1 MKYKNQIKKSKNA
14 SFYLLMAIGSIVG
27 GIALGVAMIYMNGAK
42 ITFQD
47 GFEIVKQESNAPQG
61 METLQ
66 PKETVVPQTT
76 AEPASQETLVP
87 TTAPTEAATVAPS
100 SVPST
105 DPTKKPAQSNGST
118 VALYLDS
125 TTITDSK
132 ALEKQVKLVKDTS
145 KLNTLVFDVK
155 DETGYVAFDIG
166 IAGVKEIGAL
176 KKGAKKV
183 NAVLESAKK
192 QGIYTVA
199 RVVVFRDPILAKS
212 NSELVIKDKS
222 GKIIKDSKSE
232 SWVNPYNKEVW
243 EYELAIIE
251 AFIKAGFDE
260 VQLDYVRFN
269 TDSKFQDAVYTKEK
283 KTKTE
288 LITEFTKEASKR
300 VHALGGKVSMNVY
313 GTVFANSS
321 DAARLGQDV
330 TELSALLDYICP
342 TLYPAS
348 YANGAF
354 GIAYPDLQPYEIV
367 SSASKKVLE
376 AVANTKGENVAQL
389 RPWIQGYTA
398 SNLTKHQTYGKK
410 QVEEQ
415 IKALQENGIKEYAVW
430 GNGDIYKKIWK

>member
-14 SFYLLMAIGSIVG
+14 SFYLLTAIGSIVG
-27 GIALGVAMIYMNGAK
+27 GIVLGVAIIYLNGAK

-61 METLQ
+61 METL
-66 PKETVVPQTT
+66 
-76 AEPASQETLVP
+76 VP
-87 TTAPTEAATVAPS
+87 TTAPTEGASTTPS

-105 DPTKKPAQSNGST
+105 DPTKKPAQSNRST

-132 ALEKQVKLVKDTS
+132 ALEKQVKLMKDTS
-145 KLNTLVFDVK
+145 KVNTLVFDVK
-155 DETGYVAFDIG
+155 DETGYVAFDID
-166 IAGVKEIGAL
+166 IARVKEIGAL
-176 KKGAKKV
+176 KKGAKKS
-183 NAVLESAKK
+183 NAVLKSVKEE
-192 QGIYTVA
+192 GIYTVA

-212 NSELVIKDKS
+212 NSDLVIKDKS
-222 GKIIKDSKSE
+222 GKIMKDSKSE
-232 SWVNPYNKEVW
+232 SWVNPYSKDVW

-251 AFIKAGFDE
+251 AFIQAGFDE

-283 KTKTE
+283 ITKAE
-288 LITEFTKEASKR
+288 LITEFTKEACKR

-354 GIAYPDLQPYEIV
+354 GISYPDLQPYEIV
-367 SSASKKVLE
+367 STASKKVLE
-376 AVANTKGENVAQL
+376 AVDNKKGESIAQL

-398 SNLTKHQTYGKK
+398 SNLTMHQTYGKK

-415 IKALQENGIKEYAVW
+415 IKALQENGITNYAVW
-430 GNGDIYKKIWK
+430 GNGDIYKKLWE

>member
-14 SFYLLMAIGSIVG
+14 SFYLLTAIGSIVG
-27 GIALGVAMIYMNGAK
+27 GIVLGVAIIYLNGAK

-61 METLQ
+61 METL
-66 PKETVVPQTT
+66 
-76 AEPASQETLVP
+76 VP
-87 TTAPTEAATVAPS
+87 TTAPTEGASIMPS

-105 DPTKKPAQSNGST
+105 DPTKKPAQSNRST

-132 ALEKQVKLVKDTS
+132 ALEKQVKLMKDTS
-145 KLNTLVFDVK
+145 KVNTLVFDVK
-155 DETGYVAFDIG
+155 DEKGYVAFDID
-166 IAGVKEIGAL
+166 IARVKEIGAV
-176 KKGAKKV
+176 KKGAKKA
-183 NAVLESAKK
+183 NAVLKSVKEK
-192 QGIYTVA
+192 GIYTVA

-212 NSELVIKDKS
+212 NSDLVIKDKS
-222 GKIIKDSKSE
+222 GKIMKDSKSE
-232 SWVNPYNKEVW
+232 SWVNPYSKDVW

-251 AFIKAGFDE
+251 AFIQAGFDE

-283 KTKTE
+283 ITKAE
-288 LITEFTKEASKR
+288 LITEFTKEACKR

-354 GIAYPDLQPYEIV
+354 GISYPDLQPYEIV
-367 SSASKKVLE
+367 STASKKVLE
-376 AVANTKGENVAQL
+376 AVDNKKGESIAQL

-398 SNLTKHQTYGKK
+398 SNLTMHQTYGKK

-415 IKALQENGIKEYAVW
+415 IKALQENGITNYAVW
-430 GNGDIYKKIWK
+430 GNGDIYKKLWE

>member
-14 SFYLLMAIGSIVG
+14 SFYLLTAIGSIVG
-27 GIALGVAMIYMNGAK
+27 GIVLGVTIIYLNGAK

-61 METLQ
+61 METL
-66 PKETVVPQTT
+66 
-76 AEPASQETLVP
+76 VP
-87 TTAPTEAATVAPS
+87 TTAPTEGASIMPS

-105 DPTKKPAQSNGST
+105 DPTKKPAQSNRST

-132 ALEKQVKLVKDTS
+132 ALEKQVKLMKDTS
-145 KLNTLVFDVK
+145 KVNTLVFDVK
-155 DETGYVAFDIG
+155 DETGYVAFDID
-166 IAGVKEIGAL
+166 IARVKEIGAL
-176 KKGAKKV
+176 KKGAKKA
-183 NAVLESAKK
+183 NAVLKSVKEK
-192 QGIYTVA
+192 GIYTVA

-212 NSELVIKDKS
+212 NSDLVIKDKS
-222 GKIIKDSKSE
+222 GKIMKDSKSE
-232 SWVNPYNKEVW
+232 SWVNPYSKAVW

-251 AFIKAGFDE
+251 AFIQAGFDE

-283 KTKTE
+283 ITKAE
-288 LITEFTKEASKR
+288 LITEFTKEACKR

-354 GIAYPDLQPYEIV
+354 GIPYPDLQPYEIV
-367 SSASKKVLE
+367 STASKKVLE
-376 AVANTKGENVAQL
+376 AVANTKGESIAQL

-415 IKALQENGIKEYAVW
+415 IKALQENGITNYAVW
-430 GNGDIYKKIWK
+430 GNGDIYKKIWE